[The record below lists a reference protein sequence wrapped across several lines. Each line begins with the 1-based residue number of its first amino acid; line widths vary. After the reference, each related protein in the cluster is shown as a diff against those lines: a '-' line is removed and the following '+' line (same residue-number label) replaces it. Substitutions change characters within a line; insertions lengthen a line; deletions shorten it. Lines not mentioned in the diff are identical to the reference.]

1 MIPEAFF
8 VNSPGEEDSLM
19 ADSVPEMASY
29 NEFPYTHHTITS
41 SNNFCGIFMII
52 RYKVPKRVC

>member
-1 MIPEAFF
+1 
-8 VNSPGEEDSLM
+8 M

-29 NEFPYTHHTITS
+29 NEFPYTHHTITA
-41 SNNFCGIFMII
+41 SNNLCGIFMII